1 MNLNEKEKA
10 ILFSAAVQY
19 FRDPADEDYIL
30 ARVNYRLGLLNQF
43 QWSALQAIEKYL
55 KAILIFNSLS
65 TKGLSHKISEALK
78 RVETQITA
86 FTIPLSESE
95 RRFIN
100 HIHKFGLNRYIEKES
115 YSLGD
120 ELFLLDSTVWTLRQ
134 YCQNLKGSLEDA
146 KGNTIDLLEINLK
159 SLNRPLYKNK
169 PHKFKLPGG
178 YLEKIL
184 KRPKDD
190 LLRKSLI
197 WKNQK
202 YGSNRKSIKQFTF
215 KSFSVTPL
223 HINYPEHKELLQQ
236 FIKLD

>member
-95 RRFIN
+95 KRFIN

-134 YCQNLKGSLEDA
+134 YCQNLKGLFKDA

-169 PHKFKLPGG
+169 PLKFKLPGG

>member
-95 RRFIN
+95 KRFIN
-100 HIHKFGLNRYIEKES
+100 HIHKFGLNRYLEKES

-134 YCQNLKGSLEDA
+134 YCQNLKGSFKDA

-202 YGSNRKSIKQFTF
+202 YGSTGKIIKQFTF

-236 FIKLD
+236 FIKLE